1 MSMGSETDVRKGTD
15 EGVEVGG
22 VLGAQNRC
30 LTLFQMDRPENG
42 TRTLEIA
49 RDRWQG

>member
-22 VLGAQNRC
+22 VLGAQSRC
-30 LTLFQMDRPENG
+30 LTSFHMDWE
-42 TRTLEIA
+42 E
-49 RDRWQG
+49 